1 MTPGR
6 ALAKMRAEKL
16 RADDR
21 AKLDELVVAL
31 RRARERRKVALGL
44 ASRGCARAR
53 VDVKAKVIALRAA
66 EHERLK
72 REIKE
77 MRLRAR
83 AQCQARKHRIRS
95 AGGSAVQ
102 KRSALIRAERQL
114 QAQLKRLEAAA
125 KAKRI
130 RFAASKKERRQESDD
145 AVRGNLP
152 RELRPVFDAMKK
164 TIHGSQRRTRTEA
177 FLEWAEEHP
186 EEVLQMQSHEADR
199 EVARLVAEHE
209 STRGRLR
216 KGRRH
221 YVDLALK
228 AVPF

>member
-6 ALAKMRAEKL
+6 TLARMRAEKL
-16 RADDR
+16 REDDR
-21 AKLDELVVAL
+21 RKLAELVQAL
-31 RRARERRKVALGL
+31 KRARERRRLALGQ
-44 ASRGCARAR
+44 ASRGCRGAR
-53 VDVKAKVIALRAA
+53 VKLKLQIVALRAA

-77 MRLRAR
+77 LRQRAR

-95 AGGSAVQ
+95 AGGNAVQ
-102 KRSALIRAERQL
+102 TRAALIQAERQL
-114 QAQLKRLEAAA
+114 QAQLKRLEHSA
-125 KAKRI
+125 KLKRL
-130 RFAASKKERRQESDD
+130 RFAASAKERRQESDD

-152 RELRPVFDAMKK
+152 KELRPVFDAMRK
-164 TIHGSQRRTRTEA
+164 TIHGSQRKTRTEA

-186 EEVLQMQSHEADR
+186 EEVLQMQSHDADR

-209 STRGRLR
+209 QTRGRLR
-216 KGRRH
+216 KGKRH
-221 YVDLALK
+221 YVDLAE